1 MTVPEALPRAA
12 WAVDI
17 GPGDGPAPARR
28 LPRLFALL
36 LALGMAALL
45 PLLLN
50 RPPPTASRALPA
62 PAGLVLAL
70 LPPAP
75 APLEASPARRPR
87 EARKAVVEPVA
98 PGVLRAVPVPALTL
112 PELPSVPGARANE
125 PPAAR
130 PPDEPVSA
138 PLRLDAQVLR
148 RAARDS
154 TGLARAAQVAAEEER
169 AASSPQQALGQAIE
183 RTGRPDCIGPNAQ
196 GSLLTLP
203 KLALD
208 AMTGKCR

>member
-1 MTVPEALPRAA
+1 
-12 WAVDI
+12 
-17 GPGDGPAPARR
+17 
-28 LPRLFALL
+28 
-36 LALGMAALL
+36 MAALL
-45 PLLLN
+45 PVLLS
-50 RPPPTASRALPA
+50 RPLPTASRALPA

-75 APLEASPARRPR
+75 ALLEASPAQRAR
-87 EARKAVVEPVA
+87 EARKSVVEPAA
-98 PGVLRAVPVPALTL
+98 PGELRAVPAPALTL
-112 PELPSVPGARANE
+112 PGLPSAPAVHPEETPAAG
-125 PPAAR
+125 PPA
-130 PPDEPVSA
+130 EPASA

-154 TGLARAAQVAAEEER
+154 AGLARAAQVTAGEDR

-183 RTGRPDCIGPNAQ
+183 RAGRPDCIGPNAQ

>member
-1 MTVPEALPRAA
+1 MT
-12 WAVDI
+12 
-17 GPGDGPAPARR
+17 
-28 LPRLFALL
+28 
-36 LALGMAALL
+36 ALL
-45 PLLLN
+45 PVLLN
-50 RPPPTASRALPA
+50 RPPPLVSRAVPS

-75 APLEASPARRPR
+75 TPVETSPAQRPR
-87 EARKAVVEPVA
+87 EPRKAVVQPAE
-98 PGVLRAVPVPALTL
+98 PGVLRAVPVPALT
-112 PELPSVPGARANE
+112 PPGVTPAPAVSADE
-125 PPAAR
+125 TSAAR
-130 PPDEPVSA
+130 PPDEPASA

-154 TGLARAAQVAAEEER
+154 AGLARAAQAAAGEER

-183 RTGRPDCIGPNAQ
+183 RAGRPDCIGPNAQ

-208 AMTGKCR
+208 AVTGKCR